1 MHPSVPIRLAAV
13 LAAVVSLTGCG
24 PAAGSAPP
32 PSASASPAST
42 ASISASGGAS
52 AGSSVSSAST
62 APATLQLRGTVLRVG
77 SGTLTLKTAT
87 GTRTVDLAAAVRA
100 QTAAGVSVP
109 LQAGQGVSLTATIEH
124 GRAVVRSVHLL
135 TPAVASVAA
144 VAASRPAAA
153 AAGVGSAPSARA
165 SAPAVVRSSS
175 VPASASAARAPARR
189 HRQAAAVRV
198 AGTVRAVAAGSMQVA
213 PASGPVVT
221 LLLGKHPRVRLTQEG
236 SRPQPA
242 SMAQVRVG
250 ASVRIR
256 ARKTKKG
263 LMAHSLLV
271 LA

>member
-1 MHPSVPIRLAAV
+1 MHPSVTGRLAAV
-13 LAAVVSLTGCG
+13 LTAVVSLTACSS
-24 PAAGSAPP
+24 AAASAQP
-32 PSASASPAST
+32 PSASASPAAST

-52 AGSSVSSAST
+52 AVPAVSSAAT

-87 GTRTVDLAAAVRA
+87 GIQTVDLAAAVRA

-109 LQAGQGVSLTATIEH
+109 LQAGQGVSLTATIEP

-135 TPAVASVAA
+135 TTAVAGVAA
-144 VAASRPAAA
+144 VAASRPAA
-153 AAGVGSAPSARA
+153 GVGSVPSAQA
-165 SAPAVVRSSS
+165 SAPAAVRSSS
-175 VPASASAARAPARR
+175 GPPSASAARAPARR
-189 HRQAAAVRV
+189 RRQAAAVTV
-198 AGTVRAVAAGSMQVA
+198 AGAVRAVAAGSLQVA

-221 LLLGKHPRVRLTQEG
+221 LLLGRHPRVRLAQKG

-256 ARKTKKG
+256 ARQTKKG
-263 LMAHSLLV
+263 LVAHSLLV
-271 LA
+271 LG